1 MPARDGARPRLVIVG
16 GGFGGAFAVQ
26 RLGRRLRSDEAEVL
40 LIDRHNYFVF
50 HPFLVEAGTGSLP
63 PQHAVVGLRAFT
75 HAQGLLMGEFTGAD
89 LARQTIRVRPVG
101 LDDERE
107 LHYDELV
114 LALGSVTSLPD
125 IPGLREHALEVKNV
139 GDAIALRDRAIRLLE
154 QADQCD
160 DPARRRSLLH
170 IVIVGSSFT
179 GTELAGEFEVFLRR
193 AAKRYANIA
202 PGDIALTLVDLADRI
217 LPNLDAGLAAFAAER
232 LRGRGVDLRL
242 RTSVKRVTPREVV
255 LSNGEAL
262 AAETVVWC
270 AGIAPNPVLA
280 GLELPV
286 DSRGW
291 ILCDP
296 ELRVRGVPHVWAI
309 GDCAVNPGPDGKA
322 YPATAQAA
330 VQQGRAVADNLVH
343 TLRGRPPVRC
353 VIRDRGAL
361 VPLGCRTGVARIGP
375 FRISG
380 FPAWF
385 MWRSVYLLKM
395 PGWGRRLRVA
405 LEWSIDLLFGRDD
418 VQLGVRGERPRT
430 PATTASPQ

>member
-160 DPARRRSLLH
+160 DQARRRSLLH

-193 AAKRYANIA
+193 AARRYANIA

-255 LSNGEAL
+255 LSDGEAL

-343 TLRGRPPVRC
+343 TLRGRPPVQC